1 MQPKTQRQRR
11 NVPTA
16 PRRRRGP
23 DSGAP
28 VAVDMGELPGLVG
41 YALRRAQL
49 VIFQDFYRTFAEVRI
64 RPAQFSILT
73 ILERNPGLKQTDVAA
88 VLGIKRTNFVVLL
101 DELERRGLA
110 QRRAAA
116 GDRRSS
122 ALYLTEKGRALVR
135 KLKKMVVAH
144 DKRVTAC
151 IGIKGR
157 KQLFKLLHRLAAE
170 PD

>member
-1 MQPKTQRQRR
+1 
-11 NVPTA
+11 
-16 PRRRRGP
+16 
-23 DSGAP
+23 
-28 VAVDMGELPGLVG
+28 MGELPFLVG

-49 VIFQDFYRTFAEVRI
+49 VVFQDFFRTFAEVRI

-73 ILERNPGLKQTDVAA
+73 VLERNPGLKQTDVAS

-110 QRRAAA
+110 QRRAAE

-135 KLKKMVVAH
+135 KLKKMVAVH
-144 DKRVTAC
+144 DKRVTAR
-151 IGIKGR
+151 IGTMGR
-157 KQLFKLLHRLAAE
+157 KQLFKLLHRLAE
-170 PD
+170 ERD